1 MSAQITNPMAEYL
14 LKLQLIIVNTEFKN
28 TEEAQK
34 YETAESKINGA
45 AYVRAVT
52 HTDLF
57 ESYDYDPIV
66 LYDILV
72 RKGYSD
78 DRARF
83 MANNPII
90 IPKDI
95 KEELL
100 ENARAI
106 FIADYDEPN
115 KYYAN
120 LAGIPFKGT
129 ETIPADEIVTIPDE
143 FYNKYRNDGAILKG
157 QAIHELPKKYQEL
170 FMNSDLYE
178 KTLKEHPNA
187 KYLCY
192 IGSNSI
198 PIEVSRTARDG
209 DIMRINT
216 DKLHTYHEI
225 FGNVSV
231 DASIVHAYSN
241 IYKKTRDYVYQTL
254 RGDFSSIYANYN
266 SLIRFLT
273 IYMSIGACLNEF
285 QRKSSK
291 LIYMNNVTANNLF
304 MLYGLPSVIME
315 GEPMIEFLK
324 KFRLLLMDKGT
335 NVVYRVKDLIGYKY
349 TDIFSLIMVKQ
360 QKFENGIPI
369 YNSDGTPVQDIVFR
383 RFGTAE
389 DNTSYFKFRE
399 TKKEYTLEEIT
410 SGDPRWWNCDEVD
423 RMLSDMNYT
432 LSNSKYIQLST
443 HMSMTDMWWQCVI
456 FLRGMMDR
464 NQETST
470 TLINV
475 NRDINGVSSLT
486 LYDAIL
492 SLIVMMHW
500 LMGLKGNTYI
510 PTDGFNCID
519 MLFDGLENGK
529 FKPFKEGHPFK
540 IASFNFD
547 VRTTDPDRY
556 AALTTYDYLDPDYF
570 IPKLDAILDLSN
582 KNTGDMLMNDIYLL
596 YKYLETKVR
605 ESRTIREYRQASMAY
620 NLLFLVDPY
629 RQWYDSDSVDTD
641 MLLCEKY
648 GITQLELEQ
657 FKSLFPVPGSST
669 GENGAEEVKPEL
681 EIVYNEKKY
690 KIFVYDIM
698 NEDVYDLEV
707 PAYPI
712 NDISVNPVYENIF
725 RDPNFVAVF
734 DDYVLHDDEL
744 ITMIRSSNV
753 SATIRNEGIDIIID
767 KVNIDVGSSAYGPT
781 TFDTM
786 LMMENPKLHEYLSN
800 IWNHGEGSGPENTVM
815 LLRSIIKALEEYT
828 NASLSSLEAKA
839 IGVDEYMRVL
849 REVITYFKSYMVE
862 FTKEEFIYM
871 FGGVLDNGG
880 NSDMLKLVDEIS
892 NGSIIMSP
900 VDSLT
905 LYDVSKADVY
915 VKMAD
920 DNVGM
925 MYDDVLFRLATRYSD
940 LQGKGYDMW
949 YDDGKRITQTPS
961 FRIDDD
967 AEVIANVV
975 NAGGTTKIIVNV
987 ENVKND
993 VPTGYYGNVL

>member
-1 MSAQITNPMAEYL
+1 MSAQIANPMAEYL

-34 YETAESKINGA
+34 YETAESKLNGA

-52 HTDLF
+52 NTDLF
-57 ESYDYDPIV
+57 ESYDYDPIM
-66 LYDILV
+66 LYDTLI
-72 RKGYSD
+72 RAGYSD
-78 DRARF
+78 ERARF
-83 MANNPII
+83 MSKNPIT
-90 IPKDI
+90 IPRNI
-95 KEELL
+95 KEKLWAD
-100 ENARAI
+100 ARAN
-106 FIADYDEPN
+106 FINTYDEPN

-120 LAGIPFKGT
+120 LAGLPFKGN
-129 ETIPADEIVTIPDE
+129 ENIPADEIVPIPDE
-143 FYNKYRNDGAILKG
+143 FYAKYRNDGAILKG

-187 KYLCY
+187 KYLCF

-231 DASIVHAYSN
+231 DSSIVHAYSN
-241 IYKKTRDYVYQTL
+241 IYRKTRDYVYQTL

-360 QKFENGIPI
+360 QKFENGVPI
-369 YNSDGTPVQDIVFR
+369 YNSDGTPLQDIVFR

-399 TKKEYTLEEIT
+399 TKKEYSLEEIT

-547 VRTTDPDRY
+547 VRTTDSDRY
-556 AALTTYDYLDPDYF
+556 NALKTYDYLNPDYF
-570 IPKLDAILDLSN
+570 MPKLDAILDLSN
-582 KNTGDMLMNDIYLL
+582 KNTGDMLMNDVYLL

-641 MLLCEKY
+641 TLLCEKY
-648 GITQLELEQ
+648 GITQLELDQ
-657 FKSLFPVPGSST
+657 FKSLFVVPGSSNEDGT
-669 GENGAEEVKPEL
+669 DVEPDI
-681 EIVYNEKKY
+681 EIIYNEKKY
-690 KIFVYDIM
+690 KIFLYDVM

-707 PAYPI
+707 PAYYPA
-712 NDISVNPVYENIF
+712 DDDTATPVYENIF
-725 RDPNFVAVF
+725 RDPNFVTVF
-734 DDYVLHDDEL
+734 ENYILHDDEL
-744 ITMIRSSNV
+744 INTIRSSNV
-753 SATIRNEGIDIIID
+753 SATIRFEGIDIIID

-800 IWNHGEGSGPENTVM
+800 VWNHGEGNGPENTVLM
-815 LLRSIIKALEEYT
+815 LRSIIKSLEEYT
-828 NASLSSLEAKA
+828 NSSLSSLEAKA
-839 IGVDEYMRVL
+839 IGTEEYMRVL

-892 NGSIIMSP
+892 NGSIVMSP

-915 VKMAD
+915 MKLAD

-925 MYDDVLFRLATRYSD
+925 MYDDVLFRLAAKYSD
-940 LQGKGYDMW
+940 LKGKGYDMW
-949 YDDGKRITQTPS
+949 YDDGKRITQAPS
-961 FRIDDD
+961 FTVDDN

-975 NAGGTTKIIVNV
+975 KSEGTLRIIVNV

-993 VPTGYYGNVL
+993 IPEGYYGNTL